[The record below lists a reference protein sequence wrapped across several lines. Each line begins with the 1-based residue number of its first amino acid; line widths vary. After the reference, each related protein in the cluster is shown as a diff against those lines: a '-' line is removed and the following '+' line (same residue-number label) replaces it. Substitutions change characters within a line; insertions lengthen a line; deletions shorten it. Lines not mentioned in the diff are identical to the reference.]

1 MTIANKALFDR
12 LCDLGLLRTIGESPT
27 FLGECNECQAQF
39 VKPDINVAN
48 NSEAMIVG
56 ISISVDGR
64 EFSEN
69 TALVDSDSRR
79 PIWFEHG
86 IEPPDESEPNS
97 IRNVANEILEKH
109 LEQILL
115 LINDGDLESH
125 CLTQIT
131 SEYGDKAV
139 ASYVDLDEI
148 DRNWRLQD
156 FNFHLR
162 FSCADILLGIKGSL
176 DSPEAVF
183 FRELRWGAND
193 FAESSYF
200 DEICSDLEMDPESIE

>member
-1 MTIANKALFDR
+1 MSTSNKALFDR
-12 LCDLGLLRTIGESPT
+12 LCDLGLLSTMDKGPL

-39 VKPDINVAN
+39 VNTNISETN
-48 NSEAMIVG
+48 NKEALIVG
-56 ISISVDGR
+56 VSTSVDGW

-69 TALVDSDSRR
+69 TALIDPESRK
-79 PIWFEHG
+79 PIWFENG
-86 IEPPDESEPNS
+86 VLPPEESDPDN
-97 IRNVANEILEKH
+97 IKHIANQILEKH

-115 LINDGDLESH
+115 LIDEGNLENHS
-125 CLTQIT
+125 LSQIT

-139 ASYVDLDEI
+139 ASYVDLDDI
-148 DRNWRLQD
+148 DRNWLLQD

-162 FSCADILLGIKGSL
+162 FSCADMLLGIEGSL
-176 DSPEAVF
+176 DSPAAVSL
-183 FRELRWGAND
+183 RELRWGADD

>member
-1 MTIANKALFDR
+1 MNKGPL
-12 LCDLGLLRTIGESPT
+12 

-39 VKPDINVAN
+39 VTPNISEAN
-48 NSEAMIVG
+48 NREALIVG
-56 ISISVDGR
+56 ISTSVDGW

-69 TALVDSDSRR
+69 TALIVPDSRK
-79 PIWFEHG
+79 PIWFENG
-86 IEPPDESEPNS
+86 IQTPEESDPDN
-97 IRNVANEILEKH
+97 IKNIVNQILEKH

-115 LINDGDLESH
+115 LIEDGNLENHS
-125 CLTQIT
+125 LSQIT

-148 DRNWRLQD
+148 DRNWLLQD

-162 FSCADILLGIKGSL
+162 FSCADMLLGIEGSL
-176 DSPEAVF
+176 DSPAAVSL
-183 FRELRWGAND
+183 RELRWGADD